1 MLRKQDIRVGKY
13 YVNNARRIARE
24 VLSTNE
30 NTIFFDTYHLNTG
43 NSCGSP
49 SECTKQ
55 DFVHWADREATVAES
70 ASLRLMKMEAELH
83 APQIP
88 NQENLER
95 V

>member
-1 MLRKQDIRVGKY
+1 MFRKQAITAGKY

-24 VLSTNE
+24 VLRTNE
-30 NTIFFDTYHLNTG
+30 NIILFNTYHLNTG

-55 DFVHWADREATVAES
+55 DFIHWADREATVAES
-70 ASLRLMKMEAELH
+70 ASLRYMKADAQLH
-83 APQIP
+83 APQIQ
-88 NQENLER
+88 NQESLER